1 MEVKKYLLKDIRD
14 RLKKFKIPK
23 NKNKIFQELC
33 FCILVANTNLENT
46 LKIWNKLK
54 KYFLNCS
61 KKDLSKKL
69 KNLGYRFYNKRAEY
83 IVYNR
88 RFLEIIPEKLK
99 TLKEGEL
106 REWLVKNI
114 KGFGYKEASHFLRN
128 MGYKNFAILDR
139 HILNFLA
146 KNKIIP
152 KIPKTLTKKNYLQIE
167 NILKRIA
174 ERRNMNLAEL
184 DLLIFYLETEKLPR
198 K

>member
-1 MEVKKYLLKDIRD
+1 MEVEKSLLKDIRD

-54 KYFLNCS
+54 KCFLNCS

-88 RFLEIIPEKLK
+88 KFLEIIPEKLK
-99 TLKEGEL
+99 TLNEDEL
-106 REWLVKNI
+106 RKWLVKNI

-146 KNKIIP
+146 KNKIISR
-152 KIPKTLTKKNYLQIE
+152 IPKTLTKKNYLQIE

-184 DLLIFYLETEKLPR
+184 DLLIFYLETEKLPI